1 MASSRPPHDRIRRR
15 RWGSLPLAPKRT
27 VPVPTIEIEIEI
39 ERRMIPDFKKKF
51 FEHVAQRRGP
61 ALLLQGRVRCSRLV
75 RWGRSRRI
83 RGHAGVPRFANPK
96 EGTVSGLWRFNYG
109 VKDALNC
116 VTFDKRSTSLE
127 DEEE

>member
-1 MASSRPPHDRIRRR
+1 MTGSNVAGGGPSARPEANCSRPYDRD
-15 RWGSLPLAPKRT
+15 RT
-27 VPVPTIEIEIEI
+27 EDDPGL
-39 ERRMIPDFKKKF
+39 KKKRSSNTWRDV
-51 FEHVAQRRGP
+51 VAPRY
-61 ALLLQGRVRCSRLV
+61 S
-75 RWGRSRRI
+75 
-83 RGHAGVPRFANPK
+83 RFANPK

>member
-1 MASSRPPHDRIRRR
+1 MTLLVCMV
-15 RWGSLPLAPKRT
+15 GTLGLPMVIKVT
-27 VPVPTIEIEIEI
+27 TFVVI
-39 ERRMIPDFKKKF
+39 K
-51 FEHVAQRRGP
+51 
-61 ALLLQGRVRCSRLV
+61 GRVRCSRLV